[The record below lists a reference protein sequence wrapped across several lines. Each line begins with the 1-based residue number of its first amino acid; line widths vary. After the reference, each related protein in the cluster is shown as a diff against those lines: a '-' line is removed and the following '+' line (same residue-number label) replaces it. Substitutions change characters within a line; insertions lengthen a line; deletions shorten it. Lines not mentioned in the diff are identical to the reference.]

1 MNYPSTQARQNGFT
15 LVEAVVAMAI
25 FMIGFSGLYFLF
37 NMSQSIVSDSEKRMH
52 LNLMA
57 DRIIQTIAAEA
68 QRSGTDSLNPFVNP
82 GYYSGDCGGFA
93 TGSSNV
99 VKSWCADLDTNI
111 GPINPKSGKE
121 IRKIVLLNDGTGLLI
136 DISLV
141 TSDGR
146 ISTYSSRK
154 LRQL

>member
-1 MNYPSTQARQNGFT
+1 MKYPSPQTRQNGFT

-37 NMSQSIVSDSEKRMH
+37 NISQSIVTDSEKRMH

-57 DRIIQTIAAEA
+57 DRIIQTIAAES
-68 QRSGTDSLNPFVNP
+68 QRSATDSLNPFVNP
-82 GYYSGDCGGFA
+82 SYYSGDCAGLA
-93 TGSSNV
+93 SSSTV
-99 VKSWCADLDTNI
+99 VNSWCIDLDTNI
-111 GPINPKSGKE
+111 GPINPTSGKE
-121 IRKIVLLNDGTGLLI
+121 IRKISLVNDGTGLLI

-141 TSDGR
+141 ASDGR

>member
-1 MNYPSTQARQNGFT
+1 MNYPSTQASQNGFT

-37 NMSQSIVSDSEKRMH
+37 NMSQSIVADSEKRMH

-57 DRIIQTIAAEA
+57 DRIIQTVAAEA
-68 QRSGTDSLNPFVNP
+68 QRAGTDSLNPFVNP
-82 GYYSGDCGGFA
+82 GYYSGDCGGLA
-93 TGSSNV
+93 TGSSDV

-111 GPINPKSGKE
+111 GAINPTSGKE
-121 IRKIVLLNDGTGLLI
+121 IRKIVIVNDGTGLLI